1 VCVCSVMLER
11 LQPRLERLRQTF
23 VKIAQ
28 LARIHPREDGEALLT
43 AEHVALAHF
52 LKLVLLCVHLVLP
65 MEYHSPAAQHASI
78 VCVAQVI
85 PGQMV
90 VHVFNARQVYSRR
103 SMALLSAY
111 CASKARMETAR

>member
-1 VCVCSVMLER
+1 MSAR
-11 LQPRLERLRQTF
+11 
-23 VKIAQ
+23 IAR
-28 LARIHPREDGEALLT
+28 LARIHPREVGEALLI

-52 LKLVLLCVHLVLP
+52 LKLVLLCVRLVLP
-65 MEYHSPAAQHASI
+65 MECHSSEAPHAST
-78 VCVAQVI
+78 VYATQVI

-103 SMALLSAY
+103 SMALRTAY